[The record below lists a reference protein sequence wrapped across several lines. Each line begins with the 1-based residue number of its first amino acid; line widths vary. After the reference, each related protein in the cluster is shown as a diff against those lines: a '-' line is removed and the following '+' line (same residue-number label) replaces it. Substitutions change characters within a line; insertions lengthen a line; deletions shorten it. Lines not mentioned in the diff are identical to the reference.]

1 MPNRRL
7 TTDAND
13 VKALVLLW
21 AMIEDYDVLFV
32 LAEISHFSGT
42 AVLIYKLLRVKSC
55 AGLSLKTQE
64 LTAIFLA
71 ARLYC
76 SFLMEFDVHTFLDL
90 ITLASTVW
98 VIYTMRV
105 TLKQT
110 YTKELDSMKIYYVL
124 IPCAL
129 LSLIAHPGTR
139 HWIVNRVVWAF
150 CVYLEA
156 VSVLPQLRLMQNS
169 KMVER
174 VTSHYVFALGVS
186 RFLSCAHWIF
196 QLINGSSYLFKTLGS
211 GLWPPMVLI
220 SEIVQTFILGDFCYY
235 YVKSAI
241 EGTGV
246 MQLPTGVV

>member
-139 HWIVNRVVWAF
+139 TMFSFIKSLLILPFSNSAERS
-150 CVYLEA
+150 CV
-156 VSVLPQLRLMQNS
+156 R
-169 KMVER
+169 
-174 VTSHYVFALGVS
+174 
-186 RFLSCAHWIF
+186 
-196 QLINGSSYLFKTLGS
+196 SS
-211 GLWPPMVLI
+211 
-220 SEIVQTFILGDFCYY
+220 Q
-235 YVKSAI
+235 
-241 EGTGV
+241 
-246 MQLPTGVV
+246 